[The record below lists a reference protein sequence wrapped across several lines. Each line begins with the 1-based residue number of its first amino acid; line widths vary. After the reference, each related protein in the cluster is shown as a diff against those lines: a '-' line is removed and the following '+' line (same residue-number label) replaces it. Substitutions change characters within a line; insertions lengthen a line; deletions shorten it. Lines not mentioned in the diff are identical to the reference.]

1 MKEPT
6 LLECPVCQTKKEES
20 AFIET
25 YISPF
30 NNQEY
35 KLYHCETCDLQWW
48 EPLKIIPEFYEG
60 EGEEGYKTF
69 HLGLREEIGEN
80 HKMFFEYFP
89 LKSGKLLDVGCGDG
103 VFLKEAQ
110 KAGFEV
116 WGIDFDSKSIRV
128 CQEKWGLKNTFAMSP
143 QEFAKFCQKEGL
155 KFDVITFF
163 EVLEHQD
170 RPVEFLEAIKSML
183 KPGGYI
189 AGSVPNRDSWMWRMS
204 GRKISKGD
212 FPPHHFL
219 RFSKE
224 ALAVFIKKMGF
235 IEIFIKPTPVKI
247 SEVAFYFQLLITGE
261 RINRFL
267 RKTITTHELAGEGTS
282 IYKKLPT
289 WRKAIFKGLKGL
301 RFGIFLFPALVVK
314 YVSEGMLL
322 YFQSRSKHGK

>member
-1 MKEPT
+1 M
-6 LLECPVCQTKKEES
+6 LECPVCQTKKEEN

-30 NNQEY
+30 NNQKY

-128 CQEKWGLKNTFAMSP
+128 CQEKWGLKNTFVMSP
-143 QEFAKFCQKEGL
+143 YEFAEFCQKEGL

-189 AGSVPNRDSWMWRMS
+189 AGSCPNRDSWMWRM

-219 RFSKE
+219 RFSEE
-224 ALAVFIKKMGF
+224 ALGNFYKRMGF
-235 IEIFIKPTPVKI
+235 TDIFIDPTRVKI
-247 SEVAFYFQLLITGE
+247 SELTPYFQVLITGN

-282 IYKKLPT
+282 IYRKLPI
-289 WRKAIFKGLKGL
+289 WRKAIFKSLKGL
-301 RFGIFLFPALVVK
+301 RFLVFFLPALMVK
-314 YVSEGMLL
+314 YTSKGLHL
-322 YFQSRSKHGK
+322 YFQCRG